1 MKDELGGNIMTY
13 LSALGSNMY
22 SYLTDD
28 SDKNIK
34 TKDNKKCVIK

>member
-13 LSALGSNMY
+13 LFALGSNMY

-28 SDKNIK
+28 SDENIK
-34 TKDNKKCVIK
+34 TKDEKKCVIK